1 MEVCYCKCHICEVT
15 TCQMFNMMTY
25 TMRHRAAFKIA
36 IIIKKPREKN
46 KVEIHSINLKE
57 GRIRDERGQNG

>member
-1 MEVCYCKCHICEVT
+1 
-15 TCQMFNMMTY
+15 MFNMMTY
-25 TMRHRAAFKIA
+25 TMRHREALKIA

-57 GRIRDERGQNG
+57 GRIRDKRGQNG